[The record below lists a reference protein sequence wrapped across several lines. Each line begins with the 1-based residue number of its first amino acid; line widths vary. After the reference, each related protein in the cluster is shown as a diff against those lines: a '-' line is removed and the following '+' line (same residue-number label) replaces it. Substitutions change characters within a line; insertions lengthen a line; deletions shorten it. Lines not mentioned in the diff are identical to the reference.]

1 MKTQYLA
8 AVDVAWNQYQTRLTV
23 EQFAAAVGMPEL
35 IYRRLRTQLEREG
48 VISPLQETFG
58 R

>member
-8 AVDVAWNQYQTRLTV
+8 AVDVAWNEYQTRLTV

-48 VISPLQETFG
+48 VIGP